1 MAKAPK
7 APAMFRPAS
16 PRETEVEV
24 EEAEEVEVA
33 EVVAVAV
40 AVAEA
45 ARVAEATPVRV
56 VVVVSSSDINP
67 GKLKLMMLLGFGK
80 RHAVQLTICPALPVV
95 LTIAQSLLLHE
106 VNVTTDDF

>member
-24 EEAEEVEVA
+24 EEAEVVEVA
-33 EVVAVAV
+33 ETV
-40 AVAEA
+40 AVAE
-45 ARVAEATPVRV
+45 PVPEPVPEPEPVPV
-56 VVVVSSSDINP
+56 VVVVDSSSDINP

-95 LTIAQSLLLHE
+95 LTTAQLLLLHE
-106 VNVTTDDF
+106 VKVTTDDF